1 MKIAY
6 LSQYF
11 PPEVGAPAV
20 RVAELSRCWAASEN
34 SVSVVTGFPNHPTG
48 VVPPEYRPRL
58 RRLLMRDDREGF
70 RVFRTWLLPLPNRKS
85 WERILNYSS
94 FAASAALRGLLLQK
108 PDVLIATSPQL
119 LVGLSGLIIARC
131 RRVPFVFEVRDLWPE
146 SLQAVGVADEQ
157 SPMVRI
163 LKAIA
168 GLLYRKADHIVVV
181 THSFKTYLEE
191 EWGVPAEKISVV
203 RNGVDHNLFHP
214 EEPDE
219 NIVREFELQDKFVVS
234 YIGTVGN
241 AHGLDTLVSAAE
253 MLSISD
259 PDVLLLVIG
268 DGAEKES
275 VQRLTAE
282 KGLRNLRLHSAH
294 PRARMPAL
302 LAASHACLVLLKKS
316 EVFKTV
322 LPTKMMEY
330 MSSGRPVIS
339 NVEGEAADLLT
350 EANAG
355 ICVAPQDPEALWHA
369 IREIKADPGLR
380 RQLGRNGRAFVLG
393 RLTRERT
400 AEEYLKVLRK
410 VVNGKGSEAF
420 AQREELG
427 LANQIEHTDELRE
440 GSAVVPVHPGF
451 QKIET
456 KL

>member
-20 RVAELSRCWAASEN
+20 RVAELSRCWAASGHL
-34 SVSVVTGFPNHPTG
+34 VSVVTGFPNHPTG
-48 VVPPEYRPRL
+48 VVPPEYRTRL

-70 RVFRTWLLPLPNRKS
+70 SVFRTWLWPLPNRKS

-94 FAASAALRGLLLQK
+94 FAASAVLRGLFLPK

-146 SLQAVGVADEQ
+146 SLQAVGVSNER
-157 SPMVRI
+157 SLMMRV
-163 LKAIA
+163 LKVIA
-168 GLLYRKADHIVVV
+168 GLLYRQADHIVVV

-191 EWGVPAEKISVV
+191 KWGVPAEKISVI
-203 RNGVDHNLFHP
+203 RNGVDHNLFQP

-219 NIVREFELQDKFVVS
+219 TIIRKFELKDKFVVS

-241 AHGLDTLVSAAE
+241 AHGIDILASVAE
-253 MLSISD
+253 MLSVSD

-268 DGAEKES
+268 EGAEKEAI
-275 VQRLTAE
+275 QRLIAD
-282 KGLRNLRLHSAH
+282 KGLRNLRLLPAQ
-294 PRARMPAL
+294 PRATIPAL
-302 LAASHACLVLLKKS
+302 LAASHACLVMLKKND
-316 EVFKTV
+316 VFKTV

-339 NVEGEAADLLT
+339 NVEGEAAELLT
-350 EANAG
+350 EAHAG

-369 IREIKADPGLR
+369 IHEMRTDPGLR
-380 RQLGRNGRAFVLG
+380 REFGNSGRAFVLS

-400 AEEYLKVLRK
+400 AQEYLEVLKNVLSGRGLEVFTEK
-410 VVNGKGSEAF
+410 KE
-420 AQREELG
+420 QG
-427 LANQIEHTDELRE
+427 LASRTEHD
-440 GSAVVPVHPGF
+440 
-451 QKIET
+451 Q
-456 KL
+456 

>member
-1 MKIAY
+1 MKITY

-20 RVAELSRCWAASEN
+20 RVAELSRCWAARGN

-48 VVPPEYRPRL
+48 VVPPEYRAML
-58 RRLLMRDDREGF
+58 RWLLMRDDRDGF
-70 RVFRTWLLPLPNRKS
+70 SVFRTWLLPLPNRKS

-94 FAASAALRGLLLQK
+94 FAVSAMLRGLFLQK

-119 LVGLSGLIIARC
+119 LVGLSGLIIAQC
-131 RRVPFVFEVRDLWPE
+131 RRAPFVLEVRDLWPE
-146 SLQAVGVADEQ
+146 SLEAVGVADKR
-157 SPMVRI
+157 SLMVRI
-163 LKAIA
+163 LKRIA

-181 THSFKTYLEE
+181 TNSFKTHLIEK
-191 EWGVPAEKISVV
+191 WGVPAEKISVV

-219 NIVREFELQDKFVVS
+219 NVVREFELKDKFVVS

-241 AHGLDTLVSAAE
+241 AHGLDTLVSVAE

-282 KGLRNLRLHSAH
+282 KGLQNLRILSAQ
-294 PRARMPAL
+294 PRIRIPAL

-316 EVFKTV
+316 DIFKTV

-330 MSSGRPVIS
+330 MSSGRPIIS

-350 EANAG
+350 EANGG
-355 ICVAPQDPEALWHA
+355 ICVSPQDPEALWKA
-369 IREIKADPGLR
+369 IREIRADPEMCR
-380 RQLGRNGRAFVLG
+380 ILGRNGRAFVLR

-400 AEEYLKVLRK
+400 AQEYLTVLKR
-410 VVNGKGSEAF
+410 VLSGKGFEAF
-420 AQREELG
+420 TSTEEFG
-427 LANQIEHTDELRE
+427 LPEQTESADELRE
-440 GSAVVPVHPGF
+440 R
-451 QKIET
+451 QKIHTEFRKSET
-456 KL
+456 R